1 MIHAVDES
9 LRALVR
15 RDALN
20 GTDVEVVL
28 DAPTKD
34 WSARRTTP
42 TVDIYLYD
50 IREDLRMQQYGL
62 VDERQDGLV
71 TQRVRPPRRFKLS
84 YLITAWTQRPED
96 EHHLLSALLG
106 CFVLNGHIPPEL
118 LVSPLDRS
126 AQPISVTVAQPPP
139 QDRALSDV
147 WSALGGELKP
157 SLDLVVMAPWVPAA
171 DEDIAPPVQQEPTL
185 NFSRFGGIGAETV
198 MSRSRRRTPDAAPA
212 PDPADK
218 PVAGGPEPGP
228 GRIVRTRDKRR
239 RT

>member
-15 RDALN
+15 RDALG

-34 WSARRTTP
+34 WGARRTNP

-84 YLITAWTQRPED
+84 YLVTAWTQRPED

-106 CFVLNGHIPPEL
+106 CFVRHDHIPAEL
-118 LVSPLDRS
+118 LVGPLD
-126 AQPISVTVAQPPP
+126 QLGVPIPVTIAQPPP

-171 DEDIAPPVQQEPTL
+171 DDDIAPPVQHEPTL
-185 NFSRFGGIGAETV
+185 HFSRLGGIGPETV
-198 MSRSRRRTPDAAPA
+198 MRRSRSGKPDVAPA
-212 PDPADK
+212 PDAPAQA
-218 PVAGGPEPGP
+218 VTGGPEPGP

>member
-9 LRALVR
+9 IRALVR

-20 GTDVEVVL
+20 GTDVEIVFE
-28 DAPTKD
+28 APTKD
-34 WSARRTTP
+34 WSAKRTTP

-50 IREDLRMQQYGL
+50 IREDLRLLQYGL

-84 YLITAWTQRPED
+84 YLVTAWTQRPED

-106 CFVLNGHIPPEL
+106 CFVLHDHIPTEL
-118 LVSPLDRS
+118 LASPLD
-126 AQPISVTVAQPPP
+126 QLTQSVPVTIAQPPP

-157 SLDLVVMAPWVPAA
+157 SLDLVVVAPWVPAV
-171 DEDIAPPVQQEPTL
+171 DDDIAPPVTEEPKVT
-185 NFSRFGGIGAETV
+185 FSRFGGIGEETV
-198 MSRSRRRTPDAAPA
+198 MRRSKPKPAEAAGPSA
-212 PDPADK
+212 
-218 PVAGGPEPGP
+218 PEPGP
-228 GRIVRTRDKRR
+228 GRIVRGRAKRR
-239 RT
+239 S